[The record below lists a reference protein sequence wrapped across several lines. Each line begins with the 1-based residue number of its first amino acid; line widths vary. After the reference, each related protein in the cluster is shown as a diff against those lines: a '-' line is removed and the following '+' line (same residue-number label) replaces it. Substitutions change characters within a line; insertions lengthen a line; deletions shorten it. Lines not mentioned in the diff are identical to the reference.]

1 MPETPAT
8 NPAAEFNI
16 EDWLTDAAMPEA
28 SATVYKRADVIG
40 ELTVLKDQ
48 IALRA
53 KANEL
58 EKTAHG
64 DTVMANYQRRYE
76 ELVKTFA
83 SSELTIYVRALDPD
97 HLDAIRA
104 ESAERTKDAEAKVQN
119 EDFGYSMLSAAIVA
133 VRPFDEE
140 RTKVTWTRD
149 QVKGLEKRIGTT
161 QMKEVVNARL
171 TAQNGLPRVDA
182 DFLHRLSGSE
192 SGEE

>member
-1 MPETPAT
+1 MTEAV
-8 NPAAEFNI
+8 NPAAEFNV

-28 SATVYKRADVIG
+28 SATIYKRADVIG

-48 IALRA
+48 IELRA

-83 SSELTIYVRALDPD
+83 ESELTIYVRALDPD
-97 HLDAIRA
+97 HLKDIRD
-104 ESAERTKDAEAKVQN
+104 ESEARTKDLESDAQN
-119 EDFGYSMLSAAIVA
+119 EDMGYSVLSAAIVA
-133 VRPFDEE
+133 VRPFEGE
-140 RTKVTWTRD
+140 RVDVTWTRQ
-149 QVKGLEKRIGTT
+149 QVKDIEKRIGTT
-161 QMKEVVNARL
+161 QMKQVLSARL

-192 SGEE
+192 AGQE